1 MANEIYSS
9 SYWGNGVCDNTI
21 DWGVVYKDYAGCT
34 PSFNNTYSLAFD
46 GVDDRISIPEVVF
59 SSSFSFSFWVKP
71 ANLTLAF
78 IAGDINS
85 NSYLIWLRSTTL
97 IRLKTNS
104 GTYDFSESGGNNIV
118 VGSWQHI
125 TITRDGSNNI
135 NCYRNGLAFGSSS
148 TLAGN
153 FELNSIAEV
162 YSAINS
168 WRLNGAID
176 EFAVWDSVQDAST
189 IYNSGLPN
197 DLASLNPVSWYRMGD
212 SATWDGSKWTL
223 VDQGSGSNNAESVN
237 MVESDREEDVPT

>member
-1 MANEIYSS
+1 MGITLGNIFGIANKTGSVELGDPTGAGIVKKSGAPPFEYTAIDNNYSM
-9 SYWGNGVCDNTI
+9 T
-21 DWGVVYKDYAGCT
+21 
-34 PSFNNTYSLAFD
+34 FD
-46 GVDDRISIPEVVF
+46 GTNRISIPEVVY
-59 SSSFSFSFWVKP
+59 SGAFSFSFWVKP

-125 TITRDGSNNI
+125 TITRDDSNNI

-153 FELNSIAEV
+153 FELNSIGEV

-168 WRLNGAID
+168 WRLNGVLD
-176 EFAVWDSVQDAST
+176 EFATWNTTLSEET
-189 IYNSGLPN
+189 IEKIYNTTN
-197 DLASLNPVSWYRMGD
+197 DNPGKVADLSETPEGAPLAWYRF
-212 SATWDGSKWTL
+212 
-223 VDQGSGSNNAESVN
+223 E
-237 MVESDREEDVPT
+237 